1 MEAPNKAKYYE
12 REELNV
18 EPIREIAQEVLSEV
32 SRVIVGYGEILQ
44 QLFIALLVNGHVL
57 LEGVP
62 GLGKTVMAK
71 TFAKTLGISFRRV
84 QFTPDLLPSDITGTK
99 IFDQNEGA
107 FVLQKG
113 PFFANIVLADE
124 INRSAPKTQAAL
136 LEAMAERQITIE
148 GETLPLEKPFMVVAT
163 ENPVEMEGTY
173 PLPEAQI
180 DRFLFKLWL
189 DYPEQEDEVE
199 ILKRQIIYKNRFKS
213 GKMPTSKKYLSN
225 KMTTMQ
231 TISISP
237 ALKEWVQRY
246 IRINNKESPEDERY
260 KSISAFYRYI
270 LENAIKILE
279 SGKTLDDLKDYDDKE
294 FNDML
299 KTYLRE
305 KLPSIRILQAFNGF
319 EAGRDIAEVKPS
331 IVILDIDLPG
341 LDGTQLCAQIKNDT
355 SFGKPAVISVTG
367 LDDSHVKKFLALQT
381 KINIY
386 LQ

>member
-113 PFFANIVLADE
+113 PLFANIVLADE

-148 GETLPLEKPFMVVAT
+148 GDTLLLDKPFMVVAT

-173 PLPEAQI
+173 PLPEAQL
-180 DRFLFKLWL
+180 DRFIMKVWL
-189 DYPEQEDEVE
+189 DYPSQEEEVDIMRRQISGESPSVTAITSGEE
-199 ILKRQIIYKNRFKS
+199 ILAAQKLMNMVYIDDRILKYIRDIVLKTRNHPQIALGCGPRASLVLMKA
-213 GKMPTSKKYLSN
+213 SKARAAILGRVYVTPDDVRALI
-225 KMTTMQ
+225 M
-231 TISISP
+231 P
-237 ALKEWVQRY
+237 ALNHRMLLK
-246 IRINNKESPEDERY
+246 PEAE
-260 KSISAFYRYI
+260 
-270 LENAIKILE
+270 LE
-279 SGKTLDDLKDYDDKE
+279 
-294 FNDML
+294 
-299 KTYLRE
+299 
-305 KLPSIRILQAFNGF
+305 
-319 EAGRDIAEVKPS
+319 
-331 IVILDIDLPG
+331 G
-341 LDGTQLCAQIKNDT
+341 LDVKSVLKNIVEDI
-355 SFGKPAVISVTG
+355 PIP
-367 LDDSHVKKFLALQT
+367 
-381 KINIY
+381 I
-386 LQ
+386 

>member
-113 PFFANIVLADE
+113 PLFANIVLADE

-148 GETLPLEKPFMVVAT
+148 GETLPLDKPFMVVAT

-173 PLPEAQI
+173 PLPEAQL
-180 DRFLFKLWL
+180 DRFIMKVWL
-189 DYPEQEDEVE
+189 DYPSQEEEVDIMRRQISGESPSVTAITSGEE
-199 ILKRQIIYKNRFKS
+199 ILAAQKLMNMVYIDDRILKYIRDIILKTRNHPQIALGCGPRASLVLMKC
-213 GKMPTSKKYLSN
+213 SKARAAILGREYVTPDDVRAL
-225 KMTTMQ
+225 
-231 TISISP
+231 IIP
-237 ALKEWVQRY
+237 ALNH
-246 IRINNKESPEDERY
+246 RILLKPEAELEGLDVKSVI
-260 KSISAFYRYI
+260 KSIV
-270 LENAIKILE
+270 E
-279 SGKTLDDLKDYDDKE
+279 
-294 FNDML
+294 
-299 KTYLRE
+299 
-305 KLPSIRILQAFNGF
+305 
-319 EAGRDIAEVKPS
+319 DIP
-331 IVILDIDLPG
+331 IPI
-341 LDGTQLCAQIKNDT
+341 
-355 SFGKPAVISVTG
+355 
-367 LDDSHVKKFLALQT
+367 
-381 KINIY
+381 
-386 LQ
+386 

>member
-1 MEAPNKAKYYE
+1 MESPNKAKYYD

-32 SRVIVGYGEILQ
+32 SRVIVGYGDILQ
-44 QLFIALLVNGHVL
+44 QLFIALLVNGHIL

-113 PFFANIVLADE
+113 PLFANIVLADE

-173 PLPEAQI
+173 PLPEAQL
-180 DRFLFKLWL
+180 DRFLMKLWL
-189 DYPEQEDEVE
+189 EYPEKEEEVDIMRRQISGDSPSVE
-199 ILKRQIIYKNRFKS
+199 AITSGEELLAAQKLMNMVYIDDRILK
-213 GKMPTSKKYLSN
+213 
-225 KMTTMQ
+225 
-231 TISISP
+231 
-237 ALKEWVQRY
+237 Y
-246 IRINNKESPEDERY
+246 IRDI
-260 KSISAFYRYI
+260 I
-270 LENAIKILE
+270 
-279 SGKTLDDLKDYDDKE
+279 
-294 FNDML
+294 L
-299 KTYLRE
+299 KTRNHPQIALGCGPRASLVLM
-305 KLPSIRILQAFNGF
+305 KCSKARAAILGRVYVTPDDVRSLVVPAMNHRMLLKP
-319 EAGRDIAEVKPS
+319 EAE
-331 IVILDIDLPG
+331 LEG
-341 LDGTQLCAQIKNDT
+341 LDVKTIIKNIIEDI
-355 SFGKPAVISVTG
+355 PIP
-367 LDDSHVKKFLALQT
+367 
-381 KINIY
+381 I
-386 LQ
+386 

>member
-113 PFFANIVLADE
+113 PLFANIVLADE

-148 GETLPLEKPFMVVAT
+148 GDTLPLDKPFMVVAT

-173 PLPEAQI
+173 PLPEAQL
-180 DRFLFKLWL
+180 DRFILKVWL
-189 DYPEQEDEVE
+189 DYPSQEEEVDIMRRQISGESPSVVAITSGEE
-199 ILKRQIIYKNRFKS
+199 ILAAQKLMNMVYIDDRI
-213 GKMPTSKKYLSN
+213 
-225 KMTTMQ
+225 
-231 TISISP
+231 
-237 ALKEWVQRY
+237 LKY
-246 IRINNKESPEDERY
+246 IRDIVLKTRNHPQIALGCGPRASLVLMKCSKARAAILGRVYVTPDDVRALIIPAMNHRLLLKPEAELEGLDVKSVL
-260 KSISAFYRYI
+260 KSIV
-270 LENAIKILE
+270 E
-279 SGKTLDDLKDYDDKE
+279 
-294 FNDML
+294 
-299 KTYLRE
+299 
-305 KLPSIRILQAFNGF
+305 
-319 EAGRDIAEVKPS
+319 DIP
-331 IVILDIDLPG
+331 IPI
-341 LDGTQLCAQIKNDT
+341 
-355 SFGKPAVISVTG
+355 
-367 LDDSHVKKFLALQT
+367 
-381 KINIY
+381 
-386 LQ
+386 

>member
-1 MEAPNKAKYYE
+1 METPNKAKYYD

-32 SRVIVGYGEILQ
+32 SRVIVGYGDILQ

-84 QFTPDLLPSDITGTK
+84 QFTPDLLPADITGTK

-113 PFFANIVLADE
+113 PLFANIVLADE

-173 PLPEAQI
+173 PLPEAQL
-180 DRFLFKLWL
+180 DRFLMKLWL
-189 DYPEQEDEVE
+189 EYPEKEEEVDIMRRQISGDSPSVE
-199 ILKRQIIYKNRFKS
+199 AITSGEELLAAQKLMNMVYIDDRILKYIRDIVLKTRNHPQIALGCGPRASLVLMKC
-213 GKMPTSKKYLSN
+213 SKARAAILGRVYVTPDDVRSLVV
-225 KMTTMQ
+225 
-231 TISISP
+231 P
-237 ALKEWVQRY
+237 AL
-246 IRINNKESPEDERY
+246 NH
-260 KSISAFYRYI
+260 
-270 LENAIKILE
+270 
-279 SGKTLDDLKDYDDKE
+279 
-294 FNDML
+294 
-299 KTYLRE
+299 
-305 KLPSIRILQAFNGF
+305 RILLKP
-319 EAGRDIAEVKPS
+319 EAE
-331 IVILDIDLPG
+331 LEG
-341 LDGTQLCAQIKNDT
+341 LDVKTVIKNIIEDI
-355 SFGKPAVISVTG
+355 PIP
-367 LDDSHVKKFLALQT
+367 
-381 KINIY
+381 I
-386 LQ
+386 

>member
-1 MEAPNKAKYYE
+1 MESPNKAKYYD

-32 SRVIVGYGEILQ
+32 SRVIVGYGDILQ

-84 QFTPDLLPSDITGTK
+84 QFTPDLLPADITGTK

-113 PFFANIVLADE
+113 PLFANIVLADE

-173 PLPEAQI
+173 PLPEAQL
-180 DRFLFKLWL
+180 DRFIMKLWL
-189 DYPEQEDEVE
+189 EYPEKEEEVDIMRRQISGDSPSVE
-199 ILKRQIIYKNRFKS
+199 AITSGEELLAAQKLMNMVYIDDRILKYIRDIILKTRNHPQIALGCGPRASLVLMKC
-213 GKMPTSKKYLSN
+213 SKARAAILGRVYVTPDDVRALVV
-225 KMTTMQ
+225 
-231 TISISP
+231 P
-237 ALKEWVQRY
+237 AL
-246 IRINNKESPEDERY
+246 NH
-260 KSISAFYRYI
+260 
-270 LENAIKILE
+270 
-279 SGKTLDDLKDYDDKE
+279 
-294 FNDML
+294 
-299 KTYLRE
+299 
-305 KLPSIRILQAFNGF
+305 RILLKP
-319 EAGRDIAEVKPS
+319 EAE
-331 IVILDIDLPG
+331 LEG
-341 LDGTQLCAQIKNDT
+341 LDVKTVVKNIIEDI
-355 SFGKPAVISVTG
+355 PIP
-367 LDDSHVKKFLALQT
+367 
-381 KINIY
+381 I
-386 LQ
+386 

>member
-113 PFFANIVLADE
+113 PLFANIVLADE

-173 PLPEAQI
+173 PLPEAQL
-180 DRFLFKLWL
+180 DRFIMKVWL
-189 DYPEQEDEVE
+189 DYPSQEEEVDIMRRQISGESPSVTEITSGEE
-199 ILKRQIIYKNRFKS
+199 ILAAQKLMNMVYIDDRILKYIRDIVLKTRNHPQIALGCGPRASLVLMKC
-213 GKMPTSKKYLSN
+213 SKARAAILGRVYVTPDDVRAL
-225 KMTTMQ
+225 
-231 TISISP
+231 IIP
-237 ALKEWVQRY
+237 AL
-246 IRINNKESPEDERY
+246 NH
-260 KSISAFYRYI
+260 
-270 LENAIKILE
+270 
-279 SGKTLDDLKDYDDKE
+279 
-294 FNDML
+294 
-299 KTYLRE
+299 
-305 KLPSIRILQAFNGF
+305 RILLKP
-319 EAGRDIAEVKPS
+319 EAE
-331 IVILDIDLPG
+331 LEG
-341 LDGTQLCAQIKNDT
+341 LDVKSVIKNIVEDI
-355 SFGKPAVISVTG
+355 PIP
-367 LDDSHVKKFLALQT
+367 
-381 KINIY
+381 I
-386 LQ
+386 

>member
-1 MEAPNKAKYYE
+1 METPNKAKYYD

-32 SRVIVGYGEILQ
+32 SRVIVGYGDILQ

-113 PFFANIVLADE
+113 PLFANIVLADE

-173 PLPEAQI
+173 PLPEAQL
-180 DRFLFKLWL
+180 DRFIMKLWL
-189 DYPEQEDEVE
+189 DYPEKEEEVDIMRRQISGE
-199 ILKRQIIYKNRFKS
+199 SPSVEPITSGEELLAAQNLMNMVYIDDRILKYIRDIIIKTRNHPQIALGCGPRASLVLMKC
-213 GKMPTSKKYLSN
+213 SKARAAILGRVYVTPDDVRSLVV
-225 KMTTMQ
+225 
-231 TISISP
+231 P
-237 ALKEWVQRY
+237 AL
-246 IRINNKESPEDERY
+246 NH
-260 KSISAFYRYI
+260 
-270 LENAIKILE
+270 
-279 SGKTLDDLKDYDDKE
+279 
-294 FNDML
+294 
-299 KTYLRE
+299 
-305 KLPSIRILQAFNGF
+305 RILLKP
-319 EAGRDIAEVKPS
+319 EAELEGLDVK
-331 IVILDIDLPG
+331 IVIKNIIEDIP
-341 LDGTQLCAQIKNDT
+341 I
-355 SFGKPAVISVTG
+355 PI
-367 LDDSHVKKFLALQT
+367 
-381 KINIY
+381 
-386 LQ
+386 

>member
-99 IFDQNEGA
+99 IFDQNEGS

-113 PFFANIVLADE
+113 PLFANIVLADE

-173 PLPEAQI
+173 PLPEAQL
-180 DRFLFKLWL
+180 DRFIMKVWL
-189 DYPEQEDEVE
+189 DYPSQEEEVDIMRRQISGESPSVTAITSGEE
-199 ILKRQIIYKNRFKS
+199 ILAAQKLMNMVYIDDRILKYIRDIVLKTRNHPQIALGCGPRASLVLMKC
-213 GKMPTSKKYLSN
+213 SKARAAILGRVYVTPDDVRAL
-225 KMTTMQ
+225 
-231 TISISP
+231 IIP
-237 ALKEWVQRY
+237 AL
-246 IRINNKESPEDERY
+246 NH
-260 KSISAFYRYI
+260 
-270 LENAIKILE
+270 
-279 SGKTLDDLKDYDDKE
+279 
-294 FNDML
+294 
-299 KTYLRE
+299 
-305 KLPSIRILQAFNGF
+305 RILLKP
-319 EAGRDIAEVKPS
+319 EAE
-331 IVILDIDLPG
+331 LEG
-341 LDGTQLCAQIKNDT
+341 LDVKSVIKNIVEDI
-355 SFGKPAVISVTG
+355 PIP
-367 LDDSHVKKFLALQT
+367 
-381 KINIY
+381 I
-386 LQ
+386 

>member
-1 MEAPNKAKYYE
+1 MESPNKAKYYD

-32 SRVIVGYGEILQ
+32 SRVIVGYGDILQ

-113 PFFANIVLADE
+113 PLFANIVLADE

-173 PLPEAQI
+173 PLPEAQL
-180 DRFLFKLWL
+180 DRFLMKLWL
-189 DYPEQEDEVE
+189 EYPEKEEEVDIMRRQISGE
-199 ILKRQIIYKNRFKS
+199 SPSVEAITSGEELLAAQKLMNMVYIDDRILK
-213 GKMPTSKKYLSN
+213 
-225 KMTTMQ
+225 
-231 TISISP
+231 
-237 ALKEWVQRY
+237 Y
-246 IRINNKESPEDERY
+246 IRDI
-260 KSISAFYRYI
+260 I
-270 LENAIKILE
+270 
-279 SGKTLDDLKDYDDKE
+279 
-294 FNDML
+294 L
-299 KTYLRE
+299 KTRNHPQIALGCGPRASLVLM
-305 KLPSIRILQAFNGF
+305 KCSKARAAILGRVYVTPDDVRSLVVPAMNHRMLLKP
-319 EAGRDIAEVKPS
+319 EAE
-331 IVILDIDLPG
+331 LEG
-341 LDGTQLCAQIKNDT
+341 LDVKTIIKNIIEDI
-355 SFGKPAVISVTG
+355 PIP
-367 LDDSHVKKFLALQT
+367 
-381 KINIY
+381 I
-386 LQ
+386 